1 MRASWSW
8 QSRPLYV
15 HPVIRARNALQLFS
29 AVLCSVLL
37 LCGDALAQTGAL
49 NKDPTELLKK
59 YLSLDLH
66 GARLEP
72 MSQEALK
79 PYVAWKD
86 EPVWGQV
93 VVVSAFQ
100 MSEDLKRWQVLGNLD
115 VIIPV
120 AFEVLGSVYLESGT
134 FLEERKTEEIP
145 FHIKAIGGLWRI
157 VDPMVPPHV
166 SQKRMVNYVR
176 QALVEEKE
184 PSRVEKLTMLRD
196 ALRKAR

>member
-1 MRASWSW
+1 
-8 QSRPLYV
+8 
-15 HPVIRARNALQLFS
+15 
-29 AVLCSVLL
+29 VLCAVLL
-37 LCGDALAQTGAL
+37 LGGDAFAQTGAL

-72 MSQEALK
+72 MSQQALK
-79 PYVAWKD
+79 PYVDWTD

-100 MSEDLKRWQVLGNLD
+100 VPEDVKRWQILSNLD

-134 FLEERKTEEIP
+134 FLEERKTEEIR
-145 FHIKAIGGLWRI
+145 FHIKAIRGLWRI
-157 VDPMVPPHV
+157 VDPIVPPHV

-176 QALVEEKE
+176 QALLEEKE
-184 PSRVEKLTMLRD
+184 PSKAEKLTMLRD
-196 ALRKAR
+196 ALRKAH